1 MKNLSDMY
9 KTLNCTKQYD
19 ISDYLDVYNECYNAL
34 IEISNENKQ
43 QYINEGLGDWISSMS
58 SKLNG
63 LLTPIKNSLGEK
75 SEKEEDTRS
84 EYEKALDE
92 AYKKKYETKVK
103 QREQLMALK
112 DKLKAQAVKTK
123 SALEI
128 SQMELAHKQMS
139 DALNAQ
145 LNSLKKQEAF
155 WKSKQVNLSEDE
167 LLAQTNNLE
176 SQINKL
182 EGKEKSDYE
191 RKRDIITATLFV
203 KDGETGQLRMRKPE
217 EIKKFIDENS
227 AVKNE
232 LNKVAKDVTEK
243 LNNLSSEDAKQ
254 LANQYCT
261 ETQAALNTTP
271 AALDA
276 EQGKINLEQAKVDAA
291 NAILNSK
298 ERKEKEKKY
307 QDFKDKV
314 DEYKELKTLANAA
327 KNDPTAVLND
337 LIPKG
342 ETDGEEVKK
351 AVITKLKKLGFDE
364 EAAKKVADN
373 ITENNDDGTYVFDDE
388 KKYNDFKDAL
398 NSKVTT
404 VETALEDEAKELD
417 IKKGENGD
425 YETPEPKI
433 TKEEAEAAAK
443 AFYSPKEPT
452 REEISKFEDVNT
464 AKGEIEAKKEEIKK
478 GTSEINKKRK
488 EFEEMSEKQQRRIS
502 ETLTDV
508 GRRAEEDA
516 DPDFKKEIDKSKA
529 NVNAGAVYKD
539 GKLGY
544 YDKDDKFIEAPKV
557 NADDEE
563 SQKKRAEW
571 ERDKTL
577 AMINPGEKQKEAMLS
592 GLNTRIKLSKDAD
605 GNVKYIKQTK
615 GDDGTWMDGDTVKRE
630 EALRIQKEHEQ
641 SNIADGIQKDIKKAA
656 EEGDDFENLK
666 SKYPALKELS
676 DEEINKVAEKDL
688 SKKKE
693 ATSKTGNSDDDSFE
707 TEDGT
712 KYYIKDGKYYMETS
726 DGDKSEVDKEDW
738 EKEKENAVDDEKEGD
753 ERIDN
758 NDDLVDDDEEKDE
771 KTGEVTKSSTKDPK
785 KVWKRRT
792 YKRGDKTFK
801 TKSYYNKNGK
811 SISAK
816 DFKEKVKK
824 YEEKQKNK
832 TNNESHITVFLKNK
846 NFIIESFNPKISL
859 IDFIKD

>member
-1 MKNLSDMY
+1 MKNLSDVY
-9 KTLNCTKQYD
+9 KISNYTKQYS
-19 ISDYLDVYNECYNAL
+19 IYDYLDVYNECYNAL

-43 QYINEGLGDWISSMS
+43 HYVNEGLGDWISSMS

-75 SEKEEDTRS
+75 SEKEKDTRS

-145 LNSLKKQEAF
+145 LNSLKKQESF
-155 WKSKQVNLSEDE
+155 WKSKQANLSENE
-167 LLAQTNNLE
+167 LLAQVNNLE

-217 EIKKFIDENS
+217 EIKKFIDDNS

-243 LNNLSSEDAKQ
+243 LNNLSTEDAKQ

-261 ETQAALNTTP
+261 ETQAALDTTP
-271 AALDA
+271 EALDA
-276 EQGKINLEQAKVDAA
+276 EQGKIDLEKAKVDAA

-298 ERKEKEKKY
+298 ERKAKEQKY
-307 QDFKDKV
+307 QEFKDKV
-314 DEYKELKTLANAA
+314 DAYKELNTLANADDQSA
-327 KNDPTAVLND
+327 LLSD

-342 ETDGEEVKK
+342 ETDLDNVKK
-351 AVITKLKKLGFDE
+351 DIKKKLESLGLDDIDIDNDVLGNIEQSE
-364 EAAKKVADN
+364 EDGTIAFNKKVD
-373 ITENNDDGTYVFDDE
+373 FD
-388 KKYNDFKDAL
+388 KFKDAIQ
-398 NSKVTT
+398 KKADT
-404 VETALEDEAKELD
+404 VKAALEDEAKELD
-417 IKKGENGD
+417 IKKGENGE
-425 YETPEPKI
+425 YEISEPKI

-443 AFYSPKEPT
+443 VFYSPKEPT
-452 REEISKFEDVNT
+452 REEISKFENVNT
-464 AKGEIEAKKEEIKK
+464 AKGEIDAKKEEIKK

-508 GRRAEEDA
+508 GRREEEDA
-516 DPDFKKEIDKSKA
+516 DPDFKKEIDKSKV
-529 NVNAGAVYKD
+529 NLNAGAVYKD

-544 YDKDDKFIEAPKV
+544 YDKDNKFVEAPPV

-563 SQKKRAEW
+563 SQKKRAKW

-577 AMINPGEKQKEAMLS
+577 AMIKPGEKQKEEMLS

-615 GDDGTWMDGDTVKRE
+615 GEDGTWIDGNDVKRE

-641 SNIADGIQKDIKKAA
+641 SNIADGIQKDIEKAA
-656 EEGDDFENLK
+656 KEGNDFEQLK
-666 SKYPALKELS
+666 KKYPALAELS
-676 DEEINKVAEKDL
+676 DEDINKVAEKDL

-693 ATSKTGNSDDDSFE
+693 ETGNTDDDSFE
-707 TEDGT
+707 IDDGT
-712 KYYIKDGKYYMETS
+712 KYYIKDGKYYMETP

-753 ERIDN
+753 ERTD
-758 NDDLVDDDEEKDE
+758 NDDDLEDDDEEKDE
-771 KTGEVTKSSTKDPK
+771 KTGEVTKSSTKDPR

-792 YKRGDKTFK
+792 YKRGNKTFK
-801 TKSYYNKNGK
+801 TKSYYDKKGN

-816 DFKEKVKK
+816 DFKEKVQNYEKK
-824 YEEKQKNK
+824 SKNNKIESSIIFFIKNK
-832 TNNESHITVFLKNK
+832 DIIVEQFKPTVG
-846 NFIIESFNPKISL
+846 L
-859 IDFIKD
+859 IDYIHSKS